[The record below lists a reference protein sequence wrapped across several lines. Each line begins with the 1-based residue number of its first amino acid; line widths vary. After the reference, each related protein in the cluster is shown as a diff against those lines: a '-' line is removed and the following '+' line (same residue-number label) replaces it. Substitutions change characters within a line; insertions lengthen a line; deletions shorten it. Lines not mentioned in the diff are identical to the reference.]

1 MGTTIFPAGSL
12 SSSTGVSASSGSSS
26 VGAGSSGV
34 VSALPVQTI
43 SVLPADV
50 IIAGDLVGLEYSAG
64 KVVKCNLAT
73 TNVVITTPS
82 STSPPLDLRISQPNF
97 SFSIENMFEYATD
110 KFVSM
115 YIIGTTTNFF
125 FYDLATDT
133 VLAQY
138 TVGVPYSGNANLV
151 DATVLANGEIC
162 LLATDGIGNMY
173 LHKFSSALVFVI
185 SSSAFTQTN
194 LPCLERGAVAGEV
207 FVVGYNST
215 PALTALKFS
224 TNMVINGSAT
234 SVTQATF
241 SRVLFGATNLI
252 LVGID
257 VSNNQGVYMVVNGT
271 TGAKILDSVASLVS
285 ANEISSLGYDSANTS
300 FFFITNYIAGS
311 AKSGFRITESTGAVF
326 SAQSFLLSG
335 TSSNSCQTPN
345 GGAVFVPNTALTN
358 APGLSYLGYTSAGGF
373 TFRHLDVASTP
384 NSPFPSN
391 YNNLYSFCYQKR
403 VGSLGKGVSLTFV
416 SQNTPIPNSQFS
428 AGGHSTLY
436 TFNETTFALTPV
448 VIVPLQG
455 GTVPISPRKYSAY
468 CRLEDFGAYSARRII
483 IRRRTNAVVIGS
495 CSAVSGA
502 NVDISLTTLPAN
514 FGTLG
519 YYYKPRTWMISN
531 GQLFNTGYL

>member
-1 MGTTIFPAGSL
+1 MLFRS
-12 SSSTGVSASSGSSS
+12 VSASSSGSSS

-34 VSALPVQTI
+34 VSALPVQTV

-50 IIAGDLVGLEYSAG
+50 IIAGDLVGLDYSAG

-82 STSPPLDLRISQPNF
+82 ATSPPLEIRISLPNV
-97 SFSIENMFEYATD
+97 SFSIDNMFEYATD

-138 TVGVPYSGNANLV
+138 TVGVPYNGNANLV
-151 DATVLANGEIC
+151 DATVLPNGEIC
-162 LLATDGIGNMY
+162 LLASDGIGNAY

-185 SSSAFTQTN
+185 SSSAFT
-194 LPCLERGAVAGEV
+194 LPNTPSLERGAVAGEV
-207 FVVGYNST
+207 FVVGYNGT
-215 PALTALKFS
+215 PALTCVRFN
-224 TNMVINGSAT
+224 TGMVIQSSVT
-234 SVTQATF
+234 SVTSATF
-241 SRVLFGATNLI
+241 YRVIFGATNLI
-252 LVGID
+252 LVGVD
-257 VSNNQGVYMVVNGT
+257 TPNGQAAYMVVNGT
-271 TGAKILDSVASLVS
+271 TGAKILDSLASLVS

-300 FFFITNYIAGS
+300 FYFTTNYTVGS
-311 AKSGFRITESTGAVF
+311 AKSGFRITESTGAIF
-326 SAQSFLLSG
+326 SAQSFALSG
-335 TSSNSCQTPN
+335 TQSNSCQTPN
-345 GGAVFVPNTALTN
+345 GGALFVPNTAITN
-358 APGLSYLGYTSAGGF
+358 APALSYLGYTSAGGF
-373 TFRHLDVASTP
+373 TFRFIDINSIY

-391 YNNLYSFCYQKR
+391 YTNLYSFCYQKR
-403 VGSLGKGVSLTFV
+403 VGGPGKGVSLTFI
-416 SQNTPIPNSQFS
+416 SQNTPIPNSQFGS
-428 AGGHSTLY
+428 GGHSTLY

-448 VIVPLQG
+448 VIVPYQN

-531 GQLFNTGYL
+531 GQLYNTGYL